1 MPYLR
6 KFSINWQAVITKRIL
21 QNVTFGDFK
30 DGIREVVNDNDTNL
44 QFESFWWWMRFRK
57 ITKFVGIALLEF
69 LVPILYLIFLL
80 VCWFTYID
88 MWRKGKETVTSCALL
103 VAIGLFS
110 ALVYDNIRNFFSIA
124 LNYVNSNGTVAKE

>member
-1 MPYLR
+1 M
-6 KFSINWQAVITKRIL
+6 
-21 QNVTFGDFK
+21 
-30 DGIREVVNDNDTNL
+30 NDNDTNL
-44 QFESFWWWMRFRK
+44 QFESFWWWIRFRK

-80 VCWFTYID
+80 VCWFTYIC
-88 MWRKGKETVTSCALL
+88 MCRKGEETVTSCALL